1 MFGANS
7 SSNRYLSNNKIQ
19 NDIIK
24 TNLINNPQNIT
35 GNNNSSSNEFYLLY
49 QTPLKPLEQ
58 IINNQN
64 INNNTTPFHF
74 DFNQHFGNLWSAGQI
89 PNNPF
94 LNQNMNLSPSQL
106 KKSLDKSYKLS
117 PLSLSSKLKN
127 PNSQNNSGNSGSN
140 SNNSISNFNNNLIL
154 NPINEGKDNILKL
167 NEINN
172 YGNSLGNNNS
182 NNDISKK
189 NLYEL
194 FNNAKNE
201 QFLSDIKKLSNTNI
215 NYINNN
221 FINFNNNIN
230 NNRIDIIKKKN
241 TNLQISPQFMFS
253 SPRNVKKSKK
263 IFECSGSTAT
273 NSSNKNSLKKK
284 RFRKNNE
291 QLSLLKQFYEEN
303 KSWSKN
309 QIKEISQKIGL
320 KENKVY
326 KWLWDQRNKEIKA
339 TKFVV
344 NKGNNEQ

>member
-1 MFGANS
+1 MFGTNS
-7 SSNRYLSNNKIQ
+7 SSQRYLSNNKIS

-24 TNLINNPQNIT
+24 NNIINNTQNIAS
-35 GNNNSSSNEFYLLY
+35 NNNSSNELYLLC

-94 LNQNMNLSPSQL
+94 LNQNMNLSPSQI

-127 PNSQNNSGNSGSN
+127 ANSQNNSDNSNSNCN
-140 SNNSISNFNNNLIL
+140 SNNSISNFNNNLIV
-154 NPINEGKDNILKL
+154 NHINEGKDNILKL

-172 YGNSLGNNNS
+172 YGNSLGNNSN

-201 QFLSDIKKLSNTNI
+201 QFLSDIKKQTNSNI
-215 NYINNN
+215 NYLNNN
-221 FINFNNNIN
+221 FNNLSNNNK
-230 NNRIDIIKKKN
+230 IDLIKKKN
-241 TNLQISPQFMFS
+241 INLQISPQFMFS

-273 NSSNKNSLKKK
+273 NSSNKNSLKKR

-303 KSWSKN
+303 KSWSKS

-339 TKFVV
+339 TKFVI
-344 NKGNNEQ
+344 NK